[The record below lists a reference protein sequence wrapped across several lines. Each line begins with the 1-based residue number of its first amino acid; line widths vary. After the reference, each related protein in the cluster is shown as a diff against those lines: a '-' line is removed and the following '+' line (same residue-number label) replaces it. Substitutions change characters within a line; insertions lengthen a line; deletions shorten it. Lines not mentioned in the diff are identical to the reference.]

1 MVASVSARRPL
12 QRFGFGRGAMVVQV
26 AAPLAGRDLLQPG
39 DGGERHLRA
48 QRLHLHGVGGDG
60 EIESLRIER
69 VIGLEARF
77 VVFAAPHERGRKAG
91 VSVSQ
96 NDMRLLESHG
106 GRIGNAERGV
116 VEGEGA
122 LQASLPRVDDGAI
135 HGSGKLQLGREL
147 RAHVARQFQDGRH
160 GKAIPVEADGPV
172 RLREIIGGAEMDG
185 QRQCRIAGGSG
196 MQFQLLADQVEAAA
210 DLLPPAL
217 AVAGHHVP
225 TVHIADIEA
234 AGDPHVVERPGQVKA
249 RT

>member
-1 MVASVSARRPL
+1 
-12 QRFGFGRGAMVVQV
+12 MVVQV
-26 AAPLAGRDLLQPG
+26 AAPLSGSDLLQAG

-48 QRLHLHGVGGDG
+48 QGLHLHGVGGDG
-60 EIESLRIER
+60 EIEGLGIER
-69 VIGLEARF
+69 VVGFEARF
-77 VVFAAPHERGRKAG
+77 VVFAAAHEGGRKAG
-91 VSVSQ
+91 MPVSE
-96 NDMRLLESHG
+96 NDVRLFEAHG
-106 GRIGNAERGV
+106 GRIGNGERGV

-160 GKAIPVEADGPV
+160 GKAIPVEADGPA
-172 RLREIIGGAEMDG
+172 RLREVVRGAEVHG
-185 QRQCRIAGGSG
+185 QRQGRIAGGSG
-196 MQFQLLADQVEAAA
+196 MQFELLADQVEAAA
-210 DLLPPAL
+210 DILPPAL

-234 AGDPHVVERPGQVKA
+234 AGDPHVVQRPGQVKA